1 MNYFTSACPLNCWDQ
16 CAFLVRVEN
25 DSVSEITPHPAQAV
39 TGRFICPKGKEHLA
53 RINRSDRLLYPLLKT
68 AAGFKRLSWPE
79 AIATAALKIREALDR
94 FGPLS
99 LLHYYDGGFG
109 GVLKKIESRFFSA
122 LGGCTT
128 HRGSLC
134 WGAGLAAQTY
144 DFGAVLS
151 HSLAD
156 LLNSQLIVIWGR
168 NPAATARHQ
177 LSFIGQA
184 RKNGAKVILIDP
196 LQTAT
201 CALADEHIPIQPGT
215 DGALALGMAHQIIKD
230 GLTNQAFLHDRC
242 SGFEPFRELAAEYPP
257 EIVSAATGL
266 SPGRIIDLARQYATT
281 RPAAI
286 LLGYGLQRY
295 SNSGNAIRAID
306 ALGALTGNIG
316 APGGGVNYANFQVA
330 PYIDHQFL
338 EGAELSPHRRY
349 YPKPKLGQALGALT
363 DPPLQVA
370 YISRSNPL
378 TQVGNSNSVRQA
390 FARIPFKIVSDM
402 FMTDTAAAADLVLPC
417 TFFLEEEDLYYSSM
431 NHSYLTYGPKIA
443 APPGECRHEYA
454 VLRLLA
460 KELGAH
466 GFPADSAETLLRRII
481 RPLTREK
488 GVTLEQLKKAP
499 LLLPGLREI
508 PWNKGPFATADGK
521 FNFYAAGAAK
531 DNISAL
537 PEYFPPAEIS
547 NRELRDRGFRYWFAT
562 PHPADSIHSSHR
574 LPGCSAE
581 PLAYL
586 HPDTGFQEAVCSGDL
601 IKISSPRGAITIKTE
616 LDTKVPPGCVLV
628 YEGWWSSS
636 GASVNSLSP
645 DRLTDMG
652 MQAAF
657 YDCLCKIEKA
667 AGGEGI

>member
-1 MNYFTSACPLNCWDQ
+1 MKYFTSACPLNCWDQ
-16 CAFLVRVEN
+16 CAFQVWVEN
-25 DSVSEITPHPAQAV
+25 DAISKITPHPAQAV
-39 TGRFICPKGKEHLA
+39 TGHFICPKGKEHLA
-53 RINRSDRLLYPLLKT
+53 RINRPDRLLYPLIRT
-68 AAGFKRLSWPE
+68 AAGFKRISWPE
-79 AIATAALKIREALDR
+79 AIATAALEIQKALDR

-109 GVLKKIESRFFSA
+109 GVLKKIEARFFSA

-156 LLNSQLIVIWGR
+156 LLNSRLIIIWGR

-177 LSFIGQA
+177 LSFISRA
-184 RKNGAKVILIDP
+184 KKNGAKIILIDP
-196 LQTAT
+196 LTTAT
-201 CALADEHIPIQPGT
+201 TALADEHIPIRPGT
-215 DGALALGMAHQIIKD
+215 DGALALGLARRIIKE
-230 GLTNQAFLHDRC
+230 GLADQTFINRCC
-242 SGFEPFRELAAEYPP
+242 SGFEPFRELTAEYPP
-257 EIVSAATGL
+257 EKAAEITGL
-266 SPGRIIDLARQYATT
+266 SSGRIIDLARQYATAK
-281 RPAAI
+281 PAAI

-316 APGGGVNYANFQVA
+316 RPGGGVNYANFQVSS
-330 PYIDHQFL
+330 YIDHPFL
-338 EGAELSPHRRY
+338 DGADLSPQRRY

-363 DPPLQVA
+363 DPPVQVA
-370 YISRSNPL
+370 YISRSNPVV
-378 TQVGNSNSVRQA
+378 QVGNSGSVREA
-390 FARIPFKIVSDM
+390 LARIPFKIVSDM
-402 FMTDTAAAADLVLPC
+402 FMTDTAAAADLILPC
-417 TFFLEEEDLYYSSM
+417 SYFLEEEDLYYSSM
-431 NHSYLTYGPKIA
+431 NHCYLTYGPKIA

-454 VLRLLA
+454 ALQQLA
-460 KELGAH
+460 KQLGAH
-466 GFPADSAETLLRRII
+466 SFPSESTETLLRRII
-481 RPLTREK
+481 RPLTRDQ

-499 LLLPGLREI
+499 LLLPGLEDV
-508 PWNKGPFATADGK
+508 PWSAGPFATADGK
-521 FNFYAAGAAK
+521 FNFYAADAAK
-531 DNISAL
+531 EGLSAL
-537 PEYFPPAEIS
+537 PVYFPPEEIGS
-547 NRELRDRGFRYWFAT
+547 RELRDRGFRYWFAT

-574 LPGCSAE
+574 LPGGSAE

-586 HPDTGFQEAVCSGDL
+586 HPDTGFQEAVRSGEL
-601 IKISSPRGAITIKTE
+601 IKISSPRGAITIKAQ

-636 GASVNSLSP
+636 GASVNSLTP

-652 MQAAF
+652 LQAAF

-667 AGGEGI
+667 AGSEEF